1 MLSLLYIERLMEHR
15 LGSTKRYMT
24 SDVRIWEP
32 SIHIER
38 DSSFDLGG
46 CSVLTLFL
54 CSPLGLRENRVQKY
68 AEATAKRR
76 TPPDQPAAHPVN
88 VTATFLPVRRRHP
101 LDDDIISAA
110 PFFRRA
116 VASGM
121 ASCCEALA

>member
-1 MLSLLYIERLMEHR
+1 
-15 LGSTKRYMT
+15 MT

-38 DSSFDLGG
+38 GSSFDLRD
-46 CSVLTLFL
+46 CSVLTLF
-54 CSPLGLRENRVQKY
+54 PLQPLLDCENRVQKY
-68 AEATAKRR
+68 AKATAKRR

-88 VTATFLPVRRRHP
+88 VTARFLPVRLRHR
-101 LDDDIISAA
+101 LDDDIASAA
-110 PFFRRA
+110 PFFQRA